1 LAALAKPTQEISMRS
16 TTIPHGHKLASPLT
30 SLCLCLSTGLTALW
44 PALTWAEPPTT
55 ADNGIGV
62 PQPPAAAPQPDS
74 ERILGEWVP
83 VEFVFVGLPVPL
95 ENIAGLKVVF
105 DKEELQLYPPA
116 PVRKLAEGE
125 LPPPAP
131 APIKFRYQLL
141 TDREPHQIELTAE
154 DGPQQG
160 QTTGSI
166 YQFDEKGQ
174 LVICGHLD
182 PAAPRPDLFESTDT
196 SRTILFKFQRVVAKA
211 GK

>member
-1 LAALAKPTQEISMRS
+1 MPQ
-16 TTIPHGHKLASPLT
+16 TTSPLRHKLVVSIT
-30 SLCLCLSTGLTALW
+30 SLCLCLSIGLTASW
-44 PALTWAEPPTT
+44 PALTWAEPPIL
-55 ADNGIGV
+55 ANNAHSDPKSPV
-62 PQPPAAAPQPDS
+62 AAPQPDT

-95 ENIAGLKVVF
+95 ENISGLKVVF
-105 DKEELQLYPPA
+105 GKEELQLYPPTPA
-116 PVRKLAEGE
+116 RKLAEGE

-196 SRTILFKFQRVVAKA
+196 SRTILFKFKK
-211 GK
+211 GLDKKPE